1 MSNRLTDKYTWEEL
15 VIKVCNNVESTLIKA
30 GYKKQEFIEW
40 LSTKESL
47 GYVFDYNLWLKAF
60 LISKDLNNDVDY
72 FTVCSGK
79 EGTGKS
85 TLLAWFCSAVSPTF
99 SLKNI
104 CFEMLDLGKLLKTVK
119 PRDSIILDEGL
130 MFMFSREA
138 MTGSNKMITK
148 LFSIMR
154 QKNIHI
160 AIAVPNFFN
169 LDTYVREHRVNTLL
183 HISTVGKYMGLNKR
197 GILYC
202 NDQAKR
208 LKNPSAIRYKE
219 GMSWRGYWN
228 KENKQGD
235 KFPVINDLN
244 HVVYKDLKAKHM
256 DGFLEEFISFAEKSN
271 TPKNKL
277 FVSTKEF
284 SQITGANQDNIGKL
298 LLEGKLKGKK
308 IGSKWFVDR
317 IELESGRNRVK
328 G

>member
-1 MSNRLTDKYTWEEL
+1 MGNRLTDRFTWEEL
-15 VIKVCNNVESTLIKA
+15 VNKTADKVETTIIKA
-30 GYKKQEFIEW
+30 GYKKAEFIEW
-40 LSTKESL
+40 LRTKEDL
-47 GYVFDYNLWLKAF
+47 GYIFDYNLWLKAF
-60 LISKDLNNDVDY
+60 LVTKDLSQDTDY

-85 TLLAWFCSAVSPTF
+85 TLLAWFCSVVSPTF
-99 SLKNI
+99 SIKNI
-104 CFEMLDLGKLLKTVK
+104 CFEMLDLGKLLKSVK
-119 PRDSIILDEGL
+119 PRDSILLDEGL

-183 HISTVGKYMGLNKR
+183 HIGTVGKYTGLNKR

-208 LKNPSAIRYKE
+208 LKNPVAIRYKE

-228 KENKQGD
+228 ERNEAGH
-235 KFPVINDLN
+235 KFPVKNDLS
-244 HVVYKDLKAKHM
+244 HEAYKELKAKHM
-256 DGFLEEFISFAEKSN
+256 DNFLDEFIDFAEKDNS
-271 TPKNKL
+271 PKKKL
-277 FVSTKEF
+277 FISVTDF
-284 SQITGANQDNIGKL
+284 SEVTGSSRKGNLKLLQTGKL
-298 LLEGKLKGKK
+298 TGKK
-308 IGSKWFVDR
+308 IGAKWWIDR
-317 IELESGRNRVK
+317 KELEMPVK
-328 G
+328 ST